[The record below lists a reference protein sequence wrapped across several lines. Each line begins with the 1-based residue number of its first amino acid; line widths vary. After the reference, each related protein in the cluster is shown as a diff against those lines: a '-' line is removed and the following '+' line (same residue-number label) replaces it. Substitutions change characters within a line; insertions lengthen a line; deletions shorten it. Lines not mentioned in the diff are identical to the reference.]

1 MSVIET
7 GDGSPTLFNQRYDE
21 SYHSTFGAATE
32 SRYVFLETSGV
43 QARLETGLSTHVLEI
58 GFGLG
63 LNALLTCDMALT
75 HCAALN
81 YHAFEH
87 DHSICTLAQQVDY
100 SPLLENPSL
109 ALELQKQ
116 LREQAYVAGSKI
128 VATDTSPTA
137 ATTATQATN
146 TLQQAENKQTCASL
160 IQLSPNTT
168 IELHWEDVAR
178 AALPAQ
184 KFDAIY
190 LDAFSPDNNPE
201 CWTPEF
207 FELLRNSLAT
217 DGKMSTYCAKGVVRR
232 AMIAAGFTVQKLP
245 GPPGKREIMVASL
258 VS

>member
-63 LNALLTCDMALT
+63 LNALLTCDMAST
-75 HCAALN
+75 HGAALN

-87 DHSICTLAQQVDY
+87 DPSICTLAQQVDY

-116 LREQAYVAGSKI
+116 LREQGHVACSKI
-128 VATDTSPTA
+128 V
-137 ATTATQATN
+137 ATQATN
-146 TLQQAENKQTCASL
+146 TPQQAENKQTCASL

-184 KFDAIY
+184 QFDAIY